1 LSKLRETLSRLPL
14 LTILAL
20 VFLASLITYAVVGY
34 SSGSQPPTVYYPKG
48 YPLLFN
54 AITDPAGTKNL
65 PYDPNPS
72 DTFTVSNPIT
82 VAMAI
87 GGGRIYQKE
96 GEPVE
101 VGYGHLHVL
110 IDSPLP
116 SPGDVIATDD
126 THIDLADA
134 SHVLK
139 LPALSAGQHTISAV
153 WSDSRNSAGY
163 GSATATI
170 KIDVSPPSN

>member
-1 LSKLRETLSRLPL
+1 MSKLREILSRLPILTL
-14 LTILAL
+14 LAI

-34 SSGSQPPTVYYPKG
+34 SSGSQQPTLDYPKG
-48 YPLLFN
+48 FPLVIN
-54 AITDPAGTKNL
+54 AITDPSGTRNV

-96 GEPVE
+96 GEPVQ
-101 VGYGHLHVL
+101 VGRGHLHVL
-110 IDSPLP
+110 IDASLPLP
-116 SPGDVIATDD
+116 GDLIATDD

-139 LPALSAGQHTISAV
+139 LPTLSAGQHTISAV
-153 WSDSRNSAGY
+153 WSDSHNSAGY

-170 KIDVSPPSN
+170 KIDVSAPTS